1 MMKLLFSIT
10 VFSLAILFS
19 SCSTQDIPASKVP
32 SVVLNT
38 VVEKYPATNEVDW
51 KKANKQYEAEVK
63 LNDSTDITFLID
75 DAGRILKQKEDI
87 DRAGIP
93 TPILTVIT
101 NAYAGYGIDDA
112 EKLTIG
118 NTIYYQFELDGSGKK
133 DVNLVFTAEGAVS
146 NEIKY
151 WD

>member
-1 MMKLLFSIT
+1 MMKLFSIS

-38 VVEKYPATNEVDW
+38 VVEKYPATHEVDW
-51 KKANKQYEAEVK
+51 KKADKQYEAEVK
-63 LNDSTDITFLID
+63 LNDSTDVTYLID
-75 DAGRILKQKEDI
+75 DAGKILKQKEDI
-87 DRAGIP
+87 DRTAIP
-93 TPILTVIT
+93 NIILSAIT
-101 NAYAGYGIDDA
+101 NTYAGYAIDDA
-112 EKLTIG
+112 EKLSIG
-118 NTIYYQFELDGSGKK
+118 ENIYYQFELDGSGKK
-133 DVNLVFTAEGAVS
+133 DLNLVFTAGGKVS